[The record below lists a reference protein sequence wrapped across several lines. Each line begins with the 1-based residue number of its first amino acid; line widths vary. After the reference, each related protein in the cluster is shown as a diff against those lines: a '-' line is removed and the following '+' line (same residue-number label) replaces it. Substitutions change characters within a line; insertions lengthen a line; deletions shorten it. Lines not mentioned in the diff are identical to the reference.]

1 MARRLNLSAAEKAVV
16 YAKYDCRCA
25 YCGRRAKNV
34 MNMYVDHVQRF
45 EEKDGVILA
54 GNLLPACPMC
64 LKAKDTLTIEGFR
77 ASIGALKEQLNRNDT
92 YRLAR
97 VYGLVVEIKAPVE
110 FYFERQE
117 RIKRMEALSCDEVND
132 DAGN

>member
-1 MARRLNLSAAEKAVV
+1 MAKRLSLSAKEKAVI
-16 YAKYDCRCA
+16 YEKFDGRCA
-25 YCGRRAKNV
+25 YCGRKAKNV
-34 MNMYVDHVQRF
+34 MNMRVDHVQLV
-45 EEKDGVILA
+45 EEKDGVVRPE
-54 GNLLPACPMC
+54 NLLPCCPMC

-97 VYGLVVEIKAPVE
+97 VYGIVVEIKAPVE